1 MLETLKKY
9 VENQGIEDNY
19 PKKKYITKK
28 KKALM
33 EQSNANN
40 QRF

>member
-9 VENQGIEDNY
+9 AENQGIEDNY

-28 KKALM
+28 KKKP
-33 EQSNANN
+33 
-40 QRF
+40 

>member
-19 PKKKYITKK
+19 PKKIYNQKEKSPNGTKQCK
-28 KKALM
+28 
-33 EQSNANN
+33 
-40 QRF
+40 

>member
-9 VENQGIEDNY
+9 AENQGIEDNY
-19 PKKKYITKK
+19 PKKYITKK

>member
-9 VENQGIEDNY
+9 AENQVIEDNY

-28 KKALM
+28 KK
-33 EQSNANN
+33 
-40 QRF
+40 